1 MIRYNE
7 LAMVDLE
14 ELKKQYPD
22 EWILVEVLSTDELGQ
37 PKEIRLIYHSK
48 DRDDTYAALLGVDDG
63 KCVYHFYNGA
73 IPKEG
78 YAVAF

>member
-7 LAMVDLE
+7 LAMVDLK
-14 ELKKQYPD
+14 ELKKQYP
-22 EWILVEVLSTDELGQ
+22 TDELGQ
-37 PKEIRLIYHSK
+37 PKEIRLICHSK